1 MLSTTRPPT
10 RGMPGPAIHAAPRG
24 RRKDRD
30 FVSSLERGLL
40 ILGVFDRQDPEL
52 TLSEVAQKT
61 GLTPATARRFLL
73 TLKSLGYMGSN
84 GRRFVLRPKV
94 LDLAYSFL
102 DSMNADEA
110 VQPYLRKVVE
120 KTGDSSS
127 VTVLAGTEI
136 VYIANASGHRLVRL
150 SVTVGS
156 RFPAYPTAMGR
167 VLLAHLPPGHLQ
179 TYFKVEHFEKITEF
193 TETNP
198 DKLSRILEDVRVND
212 YCVVQDELEVGLVS
226 LAVPLRDD
234 AGNVIAAIN
243 CSSVARRTDSQEM
256 LRTRLDLLR
265 QYAAS
270 VSTAL
275 RRFPAFAHSVAS
287 GSEGDL
293 LSRRPD
299 PLFPRRSLLR

>member
-1 MLSTTRPPT
+1 MISTPS
-10 RGMPGPAIHAAPRG
+10 RGAAKNAAVENTPRG

-30 FVSSLERGLL
+30 FVSSLERGLM
-40 ILGVFDRQDPEL
+40 ILGVFDREDPEL
-52 TLSEVAQKT
+52 TLSEVAHKT

-73 TLKSLGYMGSN
+73 TLKSLGYMGTN

-94 LDLAYSFL
+94 LDLAYSYL

-110 VQPYLRKVVE
+110 LQPYLREIVQR
-120 KTGDSSS
+120 TGDSSS

-136 VYIANASGHRLVRL
+136 VYVANSSVRRLVRL
-150 SVTVGS
+150 SATVGS

-167 VLLAHLPPGHLQ
+167 VLLAHLPPAQLAS
-179 TYFKVEHFEKITEF
+179 YFKVERFDKITEF

-198 DKLSRILEDVRVND
+198 DKLRKILDTVRQQD

-226 LAVPLRDD
+226 LSVPLRDG
-234 AGNVIAAIN
+234 AGHVIAAMN

-265 QYAAS
+265 EYAAT

-287 GSEGDL
+287 GTNGEF
-293 LSRRPD
+293 LSDHPD
-299 PLFPRRSLLR
+299 PLFPRRSLVR

>member
-1 MLSTTRPPT
+1 MLSTPSRV
-10 RGMPGPAIHAAPRG
+10 AAKNAALETNGRG

-30 FVSSLERGLL
+30 FVSSLERGLM
-40 ILGVFDRQDPEL
+40 ILGVFDREDPEL
-52 TLSEVAQKT
+52 TLSEVAHKT

-73 TLKSLGYMGSN
+73 TLKSLGYMGTN

-94 LDLAYSFL
+94 LDLAYSYL

-110 VQPYLRKVVE
+110 LQPYLREIVQR
-120 KTGDSSS
+120 TGDSSS

-136 VYIANASGHRLVRL
+136 VYVANASVRRLVRL
-150 SVTVGS
+150 SATVGS

-167 VLLAHLPPGHLQ
+167 VLLAHLTPAQLA
-179 TYFKVEHFEKITEF
+179 TYFKVERFDKITEF

-198 DKLSRILEDVRVND
+198 DKLRKILDTVRQND

-226 LAVPLRDD
+226 LSVPLRD
-234 AGNVIAAIN
+234 GSGHVIAAMN

-265 QYAAS
+265 EYAAT
-270 VSTAL
+270 VSSAL

-287 GSEGDL
+287 GTAGDFM
-293 LSRRPD
+293 SDHPD
-299 PLFPRRSLLR
+299 PLFPRRSLVR